1 LTTYQFEAQLRKG
14 EAYEAVLDNF
24 FREKFDIQPVQMC
37 DQRRGIDRIFTSKKN
52 GSILKI
58 EYKADSKAAQT
69 GNAFIETVSVDTQQK
84 PGWAVYSEADYL
96 IYYIPPLLTG
106 YVIQMDR
113 LKGKVDLWKERHATR
128 SIPNR
133 GYNTIGVLVPLREFE
148 QLAITV
154 ISPLPASDWRKE
166 NP

>member
-1 LTTYQFEAQLRKG
+1 
-14 EAYEAVLDNF
+14 
-24 FREKFDIQPVQMC
+24 
-37 DQRRGIDRIFTSKKN
+37 
-52 GSILKI
+52 
-58 EYKADSKAAQT
+58 
-69 GNAFIETVSVDTQQK
+69 
-84 PGWAVYSEADYL
+84 
-96 IYYIPPLLTG
+96 
-106 YVIQMDR
+106 VIQMDR

>member
-96 IYYIPPLLTG
+96 IYYIPPQQAQRKPQAHIPG
-106 YVIQMDR
+106 SEIS
-113 LKGKVDLWKERHATR
+113 R
-128 SIPNR
+128 SQPVSGR
-133 GYNTIGVLVPLREFE
+133 
-148 QLAITV
+148 A
-154 ISPLPASDWRKE
+154 
-166 NP
+166 